1 MSALVGGCQCG
12 QVRYESNA
20 QPLFSGNCHCRECQ
34 SDRRGLR
41 ARISRTGELIESN
54 WRSEILRE
62 PRRQRQHIQP
72 RICPDCGSRI
82 FGKTSG
88 FPQFVLI
95 TAGSLND
102 PSLFKPAMDFFTSS
116 AQPWDYMD
124 PKLPKFAKQPKV

>member
-1 MSALVGGCQCG
+1 VPALAVPANSLKVTGE
-12 QVRYESNA
+12 VKYYESRSD
-20 QPLFSGNCHCRECQ
+20 SGNTF
-34 SDRRGLR
+34 SRGF
-41 ARISRTGELIESN
+41 
-54 WRSEILRE
+54 
-62 PRRQRQHIQP
+62 
-72 RICPDCGSRI
+72 CPDCGSRI